1 MKRSTLILSIVS
13 VLALPGTI
21 HAQSANAAVGTSKAL
36 WQQLTGYITAVAE
49 ETPESLYAFKPA
61 PEVRSIGQLIG
72 HVAGAQYLICAAAL
86 GEPPRQED
94 AIERS
99 TTKKAEL
106 VAALKASTEY
116 CTRAYGQ
123 TDAAAQG
130 KTQLFG
136 QEQTRLYALTL
147 NATHNGEHYGNL
159 VTYLRINKIV
169 PPSSRRGM

>member
-1 MKRSTLILSIVS
+1 MKRSALISSILIVALSGAVQ
-13 VLALPGTI
+13 
-21 HAQSANAAVGTSKAL
+21 AQNAAVSTSKAL
-36 WQQLTGYITAVAE
+36 WQQLTAHITAVAE
-49 ETPESLYAFKPA
+49 ESPEALYAYQPT
-61 PEVRSIGQLIG
+61 PEVRSLGQLIG

-94 AIERS
+94 EIERTQ
-99 TTKKAEL
+99 TTKAGL

-116 CTRAYGQ
+116 CNRAYAQ

-130 KTQLFG
+130 KTRLFG

-147 NATHNGEHYGNL
+147 NATHNGEHYGNM